1 MNFTHL
7 SALFEVARAGSISA
21 GAERLHVSQ
30 PAVTR
35 EIRKPKDRLGLALFD
50 RLPRGVRLTDAGT
63 ILLRYAEQ
71 IFSLADAAEWE
82 LNRRPPFFYPL
93 R

>member
-7 SALFEVARAGSISA
+7 FALFEVARAGSISA

-35 EIRKPKDRLGLALFD
+35 EIRELEDRLELALFGQ
-50 RLPRGVRLTDAGT
+50 LPRGVRLTDAGT
-63 ILLRYAEQ
+63 IL
-71 IFSLADAAEWE
+71 
-82 LNRRPPFFYPL
+82 
-93 R
+93 

>member
-1 MNFTHL
+1 MRR
-7 SALFEVARAGSISA
+7 AIAGSISA

-35 EIRKPKDRLGLALFD
+35 EIRELEDRLGLALFD
-50 RLPRGVRLTDAGT
+50 RLARGVRLTDAGT

-71 IFSLADAAEWE
+71 IFRLQMLQSG
-82 LNRRPPFFYPL
+82 N
-93 R
+93 

>member
-1 MNFTHL
+1 
-7 SALFEVARAGSISA
+7 
-21 GAERLHVSQ
+21 VSQ
-30 PAVTR
+30 SAVTR
-35 EIRKPKDRLGLALFD
+35 EIRELEDRFELALFD

-82 LNRRPPFFYPL
+82 LNKCAAILLLQGSFRAGRMSIGVRHSSTRYDSVY
-93 R
+93 

>member
-1 MNFTHL
+1 MRR
-7 SALFEVARAGSISA
+7 AIAGSISA
-21 GAERLHVSQ
+21 GAQRLHVSQ

-35 EIRKPKDRLGLALFD
+35 EIRELEDRLGLALFD

-71 IFSLADAAEWE
+71 IFRLQMLQSG
-82 LNRRPPFFYPL
+82 N
-93 R
+93 